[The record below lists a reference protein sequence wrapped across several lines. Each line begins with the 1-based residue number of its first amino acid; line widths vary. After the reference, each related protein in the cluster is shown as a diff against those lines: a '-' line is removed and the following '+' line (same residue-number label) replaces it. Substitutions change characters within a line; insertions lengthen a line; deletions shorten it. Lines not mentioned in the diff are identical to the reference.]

1 MKYLMLLGLGLF
13 SPFCLWGG
21 IHTAPIIIPAK
32 TVRPIEYHQISLYR
46 VFQTDKNGNAIP
58 IPFQIDERDR
68 FNDFVLDQGPL
79 PNRQFGNGLFDG
91 EDELS
96 FMGDDV
102 GPVQVPTKWS
112 MAKPSLLYELRLE
125 LGGKKGAVYV
135 GVYERN
141 PPPLSPKHYVDYHIS
156 ESEIRTANYQ
166 YFFNPKNYLVVRGIS
181 IIDHE
186 KKTAPL
192 ILTSTFYLKV
202 DLKYF
207 LTFQINQEDVQSSLE
222 AYKIGPVRV
231 LARVIF
237 SYKFLK
243 INFDLGMYTEVSFF
257 SNSIILPAVIDN
269 PFSGK
274 KTLNEGSLFYYGF
287 SSVKNPKDLQL
298 TSNMPLY
305 TGGSIWDLF
314 SAHGPAVSS
323 YWVTALDPAFMIFME
338 IGLSPEMV
346 KSKTLPMLYVEKE
359 PGSEVNHRSHQAQPL
374 GKSPVNVAIALDMS
388 TLDAGSH
395 VVAFQLFVDN
405 TPSATTLD
413 TFKDLKSWQVFSRRL
428 LPKQW

>member
-1 MKYLMLLGLGLF
+1 MKSFVIMGVHLF
-13 SPFCLWGG
+13 SSFLLWGG
-21 IHTAPIIIPAK
+21 VHTAPVIIQAK
-32 TVRPIEYHQISLYR
+32 SVRPIEYHQINMYR
-46 VFQTDKNGNAIP
+46 VFQTDNHGNAVA
-58 IPFQIDERDR
+58 IPFQIDERDK
-68 FNDFVLDQGPL
+68 FSDFVLDKGPL

-102 GPVQVPTKWS
+102 GPVRVPTNWS
-112 MAKPSLLYELRLE
+112 VPKPNLLYEIKLE
-125 LGGKKGAVYV
+125 QNGKQGAIYV
-135 GVYERN
+135 GVYNRN
-141 PPPLSPKHYVDYHIS
+141 PPPLSPRHYVDYHIA

-207 LTFQINQEDVQSSLE
+207 LTFQINQEDIVSSLE

-274 KTLNEGSLFYYGF
+274 KTLNSGSLFYYGF
-287 SSVKNPKDLQL
+287 SAVKNPNELQIK
-298 TSNMPLY
+298 SNMPLY
-305 TGGSIWDLF
+305 SESSIWSLF
-314 SAHGPAVSS
+314 SGDGSPASS
-323 YWVTALDPAFMIFME
+323 YW
-338 IGLSPEMV
+338 LSPEM
-346 KSKTLPMLYVEKE
+346 KQSKTLPMLYIEKE
-359 PGSEVNHRSHQAQPL
+359 PGAQVSRRPFKAQPL

-388 TLDAGSH
+388 TLEAGSH
-395 VVAFQLFVDN
+395 VVSFQLFVDN
-405 TPSATTLD
+405 TPAAETLES
-413 TFKDLKSWQVFSRRL
+413 FKQLKEWQVSSRRL
-428 LPKQW
+428 LPNQW